1 MISLPSVPEGSAV
14 PGIQDVEQQ
23 MLQEI
28 AALKAKKMTP
38 DEFEAALR
46 ALAYFRTNMED
57 PEVLSMLIREI
68 HHGSPHVI
76 KPSLVKFLVSTEGR
90 VPEVYPEGYDDSMTL
105 KSSIGGEGSGNC

>member
-1 MISLPSVPEGSAV
+1 MISLPSVPEGSAI

-28 AALKAKKMTP
+28 AALKAKKMPP
-38 DEFEAALR
+38 DEFEQALR
-46 ALAYFRTNMED
+46 SLALFRTNMED

-68 HHGSPHVI
+68 HTGSPHVI

-90 VPEVYPEGYDDSMTL
+90 VPEIFPEGYDDSMTL
-105 KSSIGGEGSGNC
+105 QSSVGGPGTGGC